1 MAYYAQ
7 LVDNVVTNVISVHN
21 NELLVDGVETES
33 KGTEFCTNLF
43 GGTWI
48 KTSFNHR
55 IRKQF
60 AGVGYAYNSSADVF
74 IAPKPFQSWT
84 LDSNHDWQ
92 PPTAKPD
99 DGKMYAWNETQ
110 LEWVLVG

>member
-1 MAYYAQ
+1 MAYFAKI
-7 LVDNVVTNVISVHN
+7 LDGIVTNVVAVHN
-21 NELLVDGVETES
+21 NELLVDGVEVEA

-43 GGTWI
+43 GGQWVQ
-48 KTSFNHR
+48 TSFNHR

-60 AGVGYAYNSSADVF
+60 AGIGYAYNSTADVF
-74 IAPKPFQSWT
+74 IAPQPFESWT

-92 PPTAKPD
+92 APTAKPD

>member
-1 MAYYAQ
+1 MAHFAQ
-7 LVDNVVTNVISVHN
+7 IVNNVVTNVVVVHN

-33 KGTEFCTNLF
+33 KGAEFCANLF

-48 KTSFNHR
+48 QTSFNNR

-60 AGVGYAYNSSADVF
+60 AGVGYSFNSSADVF
-74 IAPKPFQSWT
+74 VAPKPFESWT

-92 PPTAKPD
+92 APTPKPD
-99 DGKMYAWNETQ
+99 GDYYWDEAQ
-110 LEWVLVG
+110 LEWIEIVEP

>member
-1 MAYYAQ
+1 MAHFAQ
-7 LVDNVVTNVISVHN
+7 IVNNVVTNVVVVHN

-48 KTSFNHR
+48 QTSFNNR

-60 AGVGYAYNSSADVF
+60 AGVGYSFNSSADVF
-74 IAPKPFQSWT
+74 VAPKPFESWT

-92 PPTAKPD
+92 APTPKPD
-99 DGKMYAWNETQ
+99 GDYYWDEAQ
-110 LEWVLVG
+110 LEWIEIVEP

>member
-1 MAYYAQ
+1 MAHFAQ
-7 LVDNVVTNVISVHN
+7 IVNNVVTNVVVVHN

-33 KGTEFCTNLF
+33 KGAEFCANLF

-48 KTSFNHR
+48 QTSFNNR

-60 AGVGYAYNSSADVF
+60 AGVGYSFNSSADVF
-74 IAPKPFQSWT
+74 VAPKPFESWT

-92 PPTAKPD
+92 APTPKPD
-99 DGKMYAWNETQ
+99 GDYYWEEAQ
-110 LEWVLVG
+110 LEWIEIVEP